1 MFLCL
6 RQAAYNNVPFLFT
19 FQFFTRMA
27 HAFRGGSGI
36 PIYPKK
42 NRQNTPKYPKF
53 LQIYPKI
60 IEALNTLYPKLE
72 VSETNTYLVVLPF
85 LAFLQMDCH
94 YFPTITDHKKSLNGK
109 MVASIAVNKK
119 TFLQIRKAFF
129 VDFYK
134 GGPLFDWFWFTKP
147 VYKTRKGQRNRS
159 SGHCRMSRSA
169 DVKLCIHVRNTEVH
183 ES

>member
-1 MFLCL
+1 MYVVVQFYPWFKFHFPLFLGIVMKDNESGS
-6 RQAAYNNVPFLFT
+6 A
-19 FQFFTRMA
+19 
-27 HAFRGGSGI
+27 RGGSGI

-94 YFPTITDHKKSLNGK
+94 YFSTITDHKKRPHISL
-109 MVASIAVNKK
+109 
-119 TFLQIRKAFF
+119 TFA
-129 VDFYK
+129 
-134 GGPLFDWFWFTKP
+134 
-147 VYKTRKGQRNRS
+147 
-159 SGHCRMSRSA
+159 
-169 DVKLCIHVRNTEVH
+169 
-183 ES
+183 